1 MRTEVENLTQKMVQ
15 TDSTIATVEVATI
28 YHDFLAEHGY
38 SAKLDEYEP
47 TKANVEARI
56 GPSNAKKI
64 VISGHMDT
72 VPIGNPDKWTHHPF
86 SGKIEDGVLWGRGS
100 VDMKG
105 GTAALAGVMVEL
117 LKHEDDLQHEI
128 ILAVTA
134 DEEIGL
140 LGAHEFVKQ
149 GIMNDVE
156 HLLIAEPTSLG
167 VANMEKGIIFGNV
180 RAHGKQAHASRPDL
194 GHNAIEALARI
205 MPKLHDLLPD
215 TSTPELGK
223 STLNIGVIN
232 GGTVTNV
239 VPEYAEMS
247 VDYRMTPGV
256 NNELVVSR
264 LRKVLEENSNDGV
277 RYELDTDMT
286 LNAPALVSSTTE
298 LGDLLA
304 AHTEKFTGN
313 KPKVGGMFYATDA
326 AAFMGE
332 SEMSFAIYGPGSTE
346 LLHQTNERLNLKEL
360 DISREV
366 IRDTVIEIAV
376 KDN

>member
-15 TDSTIATVEVATI
+15 TDSTVSTVEVATL
-28 YHDFLAEHGY
+28 YRDFLTEHGY

-86 SGKIEDGVLWGRGS
+86 SGKIEDGILWGRGS

-105 GTAALAGVMVEL
+105 GTAALAGVMIEL
-117 LKHEDDLQHEI
+117 LKHEDDLRYEV
-128 ILAVTA
+128 ILAATA

-140 LGAHEFVKQ
+140 LGAHEFVNQ
-149 GIMNDVE
+149 GIMKDVE

-167 VANMEKGIIFGNV
+167 VANMEKGIIFGSV

-256 NNELVVSR
+256 ENELVVSR
-264 LRKVLEENSNDGV
+264 LRKVLEENSNEGV

-298 LGDLLA
+298 LGDMLA
-304 AHTEKFTGN
+304 THTEKFTGN

-326 AAFMGE
+326 AAFMGN
-332 SEMSFAIYGPGSTE
+332 SKMSFAIYGPGSTE
-346 LLHQTNERLNLKEL
+346 LLHQTNERLSLKEL
-360 DISREV
+360 DISRQV
-366 IRDTVIEIAV
+366 IRDTVLEIATN
-376 KDN
+376 K